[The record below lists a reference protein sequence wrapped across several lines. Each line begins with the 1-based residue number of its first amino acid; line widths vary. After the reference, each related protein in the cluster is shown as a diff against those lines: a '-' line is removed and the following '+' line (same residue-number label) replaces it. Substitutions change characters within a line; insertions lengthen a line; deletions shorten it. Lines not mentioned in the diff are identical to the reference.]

1 MLKAS
6 VAILPPDNMSDY
18 PKQEYFSNSIADE
31 LIADFSKIPGLIVI
45 APNSAFAF
53 VKFMS

>member
-1 MLKAS
+1 MEKPPIA
-6 VAILPPDNMSDY
+6 VLPPDTMSDY

-31 LIADFSKIPGLIVI
+31 LIAHFSKIPSLIVI

>member
-53 VKFMS
+53 VKFMN

>member
-1 MLKAS
+1 MEKPPIA
-6 VAILPPDNMSDY
+6 VLPPDNMSDY

-31 LIADFSKIPGLIVI
+31 LIAHFSKIPGLIVI